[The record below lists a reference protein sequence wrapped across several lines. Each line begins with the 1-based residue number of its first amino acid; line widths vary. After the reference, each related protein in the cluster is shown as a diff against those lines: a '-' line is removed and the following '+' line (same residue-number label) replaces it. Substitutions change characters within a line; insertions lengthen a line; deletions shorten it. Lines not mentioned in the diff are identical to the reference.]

1 MVEAGSTAASVPPQM
16 TTLTPSRPRSVGSGR
31 PGVLDVTS
39 TNGAQASASA
49 GSARSCAKVMSCGRL
64 SARAPTTS
72 SNSCRASSTPSSTTR
87 HGSSMLVSQPNSGPA
102 TTTVIA
108 ASWAFDTSA
117 KTMAVATATSS
128 PSAAPS
134 QVSAFCS
141 RSQWI
146 GPLAPSPSGTRVIGA
161 CSAGIGAASNAAV
174 SAPLVGLAV
183 AGSGGNRRPRG
194 RAALCRRL
202 RSR

>member
-134 QVSAFCS
+134 QGSAFCS

-146 GPLAPSPSGTRVIGA
+146 VALQRTRDNA
-161 CSAGIGAASNAAV
+161 CSAGIGASNAPSRPA
-174 SAPLVGLAV
+174 GLAV